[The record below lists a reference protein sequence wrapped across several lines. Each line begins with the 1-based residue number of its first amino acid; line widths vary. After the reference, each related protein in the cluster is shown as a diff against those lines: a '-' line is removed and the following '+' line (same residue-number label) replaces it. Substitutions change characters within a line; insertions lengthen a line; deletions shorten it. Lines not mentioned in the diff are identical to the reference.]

1 MQYLRSL
8 LLVCL
13 IVTSGSCFGQHAKVI
28 GAYNAFKLEN
38 AAVTLLKT
46 GDSLSLTDAIRLE
59 DNGRL
64 YFVYDHTSIGVIH
77 GKGSGQVQHLLTNK
91 LQYLPYSAYYLEK
104 FMLKRVYDFPSKAG
118 YTATSLM
125 IPIQA
130 DTVMV
135 FEADN
140 QFYHNLDSFDI
151 KQISITYPNWD
162 TAAIPY
168 RIHDNKIN
176 ITFPLNEQVFNFS
189 YSSESH
195 RMVRDQQKE
204 MSLQKKLE
212 DVRKEYINRL
222 INNYLHQLV
231 IMCVYAEEKYFG
243 KAVETL
249 EAYSP
254 YRRREPVAVAMV
266 DRFLM
271 FSGFEVREDL
281 MYKVLFTSGK

>member
-1 MQYLRSL
+1 MRYLCSL

-13 IVTSGSCFGQHAKVI
+13 VVAAGSCFGQQAKVI

-38 AAVTLLKT
+38 TAVKLLKT
-46 GDSLSLTDAIRLE
+46 GDSLALTDAIRLE

-77 GKGSGQVQHLLTNK
+77 GKGDGQVQHLLTNK
-91 LQYLPYSAYYLEK
+91 LQYLPHSAYYLEK
-104 FMLKRVYDFPSKAG
+104 FMLKMVYDFPSKAG

-135 FEADN
+135 FEGDN

-151 KQISITYPNWD
+151 KQIAITYPNWD
-162 TAAIPY
+162 TASIPY
-168 RIHDNKIN
+168 RISNSKIN
-176 ITFPLNEQVFNFS
+176 IAVANEEVFNFS
-189 YSSESH
+189 YSGESH
-195 RMVRDQQKE
+195 MMVRDQQKE
-204 MSLQKKLE
+204 MNLQKKLE
-212 DVRKEYINRL
+212 AVRKEYTNRL

-231 IMCVYAEEKYFG
+231 IMCVYADEKYFG

-249 EAYSP
+249 AAYSP
-254 YRRREPVAVAMV
+254 FRRREPVAVAMV

-271 FSGFEVREDL
+271 FSGFEIREDL
-281 MYKVLFTSGK
+281 MYKVLFTTGK